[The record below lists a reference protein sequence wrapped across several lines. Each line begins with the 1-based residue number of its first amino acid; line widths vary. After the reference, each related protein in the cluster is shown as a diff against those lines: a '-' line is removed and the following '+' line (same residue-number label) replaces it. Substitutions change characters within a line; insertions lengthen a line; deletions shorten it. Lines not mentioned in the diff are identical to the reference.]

1 MRNIVEITLLLVFV
15 TGCTSVQTSMDYAG
29 VNQPAQKPVAEH
41 TYKFYPVRGEA
52 YYGEVRR

>member
-1 MRNIVEITLLLVFV
+1 MKKILLAVMLIVAGA
-15 TGCTSVQTSMDYAG
+15 GCTSIQTNMDYSK